1 MNIAYSTL
9 LTIVFF
15 RSQAYKE
22 GKKERPPFAQDPEPM
37 VEKPEIPEDLLCNI
51 CKDLL
56 TDAVMI
62 PCCGNSFC
70 DECIRTF
77 LLESEEHECP
87 DCSEKDVSPES
98 LIPNRYLRNAVLN
111 FKNETGYAKRPVY
124 KPPPPQPPLSQK
136 IAAAAASSIIEPG
149 STISEKLSASPSMS
163 AVTPSG
169 IRNSSQ
175 VVSSADLAEAKEAD
189 KPVLG
194 KASPLYEKATL
205 SSTGT
210 KLSSRIIF

>member
-1 MNIAYSTL
+1 MMFYY
-9 LTIVFF
+9 
-15 RSQAYKE
+15 SQAYKE
-22 GKKERPPFAQDPEPM
+22 GKKEKPPFAQDPEPV

-87 DCSEKDVSPES
+87 DCNEKDVSPES

-111 FKNETGYAKRPVY
+111 FKNETGYAKRPVF
-124 KPPPPQPPLSQK
+124 KAPPVQK
-136 IAAAAASSIIEPG
+136 VSNACD
-149 STISEKLSASPSMS
+149 L
-163 AVTPSG
+163 
-169 IRNSSQ
+169 
-175 VVSSADLAEAKEAD
+175 VVIK
-189 KPVLG
+189 
-194 KASPLYEKATL
+194 
-205 SSTGT
+205 
-210 KLSSRIIF
+210 I